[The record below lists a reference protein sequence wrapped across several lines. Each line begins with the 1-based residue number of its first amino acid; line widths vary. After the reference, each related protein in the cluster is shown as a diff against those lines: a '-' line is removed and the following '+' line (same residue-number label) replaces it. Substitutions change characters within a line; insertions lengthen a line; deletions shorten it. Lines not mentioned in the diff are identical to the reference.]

1 MKQTN
6 KRSGTSQ
13 EDAIRASENTYSS
26 ASTHLLAAQSTPQ
39 TYQTIGQSSR
49 SIDQKEDKHPQGP
62 ISPEVRANFFEH
74 WTLWWLND
82 LYRLGSERQIQEQ
95 DLYQMLD
102 DRRAN
107 VLGQMLYDNWEKE
120 KSNAQIKN
128 QHPSLLK
135 TLAWSFWKELLPG
148 SIYLEIG
155 VSSLFLITEK
165 LRFYLSI
172 DICQISTPVVLRMIL
187 VFVEDSQT
195 KLPPSSEMVGYGLA
209 LCVFLLNQTQI
220 LFYQRWGVCFLKAGI
235 FIRTALIDLV
245 FRKATTMSV
254 NSHLLYPDGSIINLM
269 STDIS
274 RIDTALMYFT
284 IVVASPIY
292 ILIVMY
298 LLIRLMGPSAL
309 LGGFILMLSSPIQGW
324 GLSRLGPVRKRASQ
338 FTDSRIRLS
347 NEILQ
352 GIKAIKFFAWENR
365 QLAEVRANEL
375 NLVRRILRNRGFIT
389 ATSGAVP
396 VLASAMSFVMY
407 AALGNELKSEI
418 VFPALAFYSIMR
430 VPLLILPNCY
440 TASVDAYIAIH
451 RVQEFLLSEDTV
463 VENNFNEHAEEA
475 ISIHDGN
482 FIWETLPK
490 QTSHSK
496 TKSTVDKNSVQPSE
510 YDQQTLPYLRDINI
524 KIARG
529 SLVAIVGS
537 VGSGKSS
544 LLQAIV
550 GNMTRSS
557 GSIVRGASISYA
569 SQTPWIQNATIRDNI
584 LFDTKFEE
592 ERYWRVIKACSLEKD
607 LASFPGGDMAEIG
620 ERGINL
626 SGGQKAR
633 LSLARSVY
641 FDAGLVVMDDPI
653 SAVDAHVGKRLWKD
667 CILGELQGKTRIIA
681 THQLYVLPDVDYVIC
696 MKDGK
701 ISTQG
706 TYQELLTKNSEFM
719 ELMIQ
724 YGGMRRKKSVVGD
737 VADSQV
743 ESDAESSTTVR
754 QQNQET
760 IWNTDKASDIGDE
773 TNSEA
778 QANDVEVIKSAEASK
793 LISEEER
800 EVGAVSLSVY
810 GEYFKMVG
818 VGMWTAVI
826 FCYIAQQVCNIMMN
840 YWLSLWTDQVLG
852 LPVGINIAVY
862 VAFAICQFILVAI
875 ASVLLSFA
883 VAGTSDMMHS
893 KAFDKVI
900 HAPMSFFDS
909 NPIGRILNR
918 FSKDVDALD
927 NVLWGSLNDI
937 FITLFLVLGT
947 ITLTVIYFPYLI
959 LAVIPMAVLYHG
971 VSVYY
976 RSTSREIK
984 RLDST
989 LRSVLYSHF
998 AESLSGMGTIKAYN
1012 RVEHAVSLNQQKLD
1026 LSNRAY
1032 YLFQMG
1038 TRWIGIR
1045 IQVLGSVLVLM
1056 ISLFIVGF
1064 RNSINAASA
1073 GLILSYLARNSADMS
1088 YIVQCSTALENNMN
1102 STERLVH
1109 YAKNIP
1115 QESPTES
1122 RPGLKPSPSW
1132 PDQGTISLHN
1142 VSLRYRPD
1150 LPLVLNNISFEIQ
1163 AGSKVAVVG
1172 RTGAGKSSLIQAL
1185 FLLNN
1190 LERGHI
1196 LIDGID
1202 TQTIGTADLR
1212 THIAIIPQDPVLFHG
1227 TFRYNLDPL
1236 GKHSEQ
1242 ELWDVLRTSDLKTYV
1257 QAQEG
1262 KLDAMVSVNGENLSV
1277 GQRQLVCLSRAL
1289 LAKSKIVVL
1298 DEATA
1303 SVDMAT
1309 DALIQKAI
1317 RVDFAGSTVVTI
1329 AHRINTVIDYDRILV
1344 MNQGQVAEYD
1354 TPFNLL
1360 SDEGSAFSELVAE
1373 TGDQNAAHLR
1383 ALVGL

>member
-26 ASTHLLAAQSTPQ
+26 ASTHLLGAQSTPQ
-39 TYQTIGQSSR
+39 TYQTIGQSSK
-49 SIDQKEDKHPQGP
+49 SIDQKEDKHLQGP

-135 TLAWSFWKELLPG
+135 TLAWSLWKELLPG

-155 VSSLFLITEK
+155 
-165 LRFYLSI
+165 

-195 KLPPSSEMVGYGLA
+195 KLPPPSEMVGYGLA
-209 LCVFLLNQTQI
+209 LCLFLLNQTQI

-254 NSHLLYPDGSIINLM
+254 KSHLLYPDGSIINLM

-274 RIDTALMYFT
+274 RIDTALIIAWWLHFN
-284 IVVASPIY
+284 AFESN
-292 ILIVMY
+292 
-298 LLIRLMGPSAL
+298 
-309 LGGFILMLSSPIQGW
+309 
-324 GLSRLGPVRKRASQ
+324 SRLGSVQVRTRSFLAK
-338 FTDSRIRLS
+338 
-347 NEILQ
+347 
-352 GIKAIKFFAWENR
+352 
-365 QLAEVRANEL
+365 LAEVRANEL
-375 NLVRRILRNRGFIT
+375 KLVRRILRNRGFIT

-529 SLVAIVGS
+529 SLVAIVGP

-557 GSIVRGASISYA
+557 GSIIRGASISYA

-681 THQLYVLPDVDYVIC
+681 THQLYVLPDVNYVIC

-724 YGGMRRKKSVVGD
+724 YGGMSRKKSVVGD

-760 IWNTDKASDIGDE
+760 IWNTDKASNIGDE
-773 TNSEA
+773 TDSEV
-778 QANDVEVIKSAEASK
+778 QVNDVEVKKSAEASK

-818 VGMWTAVI
+818 VGMWTAVV
-826 FCYIAQQVCNIMMN
+826 FCYIAQQVCSIMMN
-840 YWLSLWTDQVLG
+840 YWLSLWTDQALG

-937 FITLFLVLGT
+937 FITLLLVLGT

-1012 RVEHAVSLNQQKLD
+1012 RVEHAVFLNQQKLD

-1073 GLILSYLARNSADMS
+1073 GLILSYLARNSGDMS
-1088 YIVQCSTALENNMN
+1088 YVVQCSTALENNMN

-1190 LERGHI
+1190 LESGHI

-1242 ELWDVLRTSDLKTYV
+1242 ELWDVLKTSDLKTYV

-1344 MNQGQVAEYD
+1344 MSQGQVAKYD